1 MANCNHATKGK
12 HMRTTA
18 IMEINPTGYNQVI
31 DQYSADLVI
40 GRQTDI
46 EKQLFAQLA
55 TDAQSYDSIDY
66 VTDGVYFYEAC
77 LVEIAKGNIP
87 TDNIYFQ
94 ALVVRLAYNAIT
106 DIEEFAWIVANSRFT
121 EKQIQ
126 EMIDLA
132 ASTVVWH
139 KNFQIDTY
147 LTVQAEQASYLQYL
161 YCGCNCHQNKVLS
174 R

>member
-1 MANCNHATKGK
+1 
-12 HMRTTA
+12 MRATA
-18 IMEINPTGYNQVI
+18 IQEINPTGYNQVI
-31 DQYSADLVI
+31 DEHAPNLITGRTCEIETQLWKLV
-40 GRQTDI
+40 TDS
-46 EKQLFAQLA
+46 
-55 TDAQSYDSIDY
+55 QSYDSIDY
-66 VTDGVYFYEAC
+66 VTDGVYLYEAC

-87 TDNIYFQ
+87 TDNLYFQ

-139 KNFQIDTY
+139 KNFEIDQY
-147 LTVQAEQASYLQYL
+147 VTVQGEQANYLQKL
-161 YCGCNCHQNKVLS
+161 YCGCDCHNNKVLS